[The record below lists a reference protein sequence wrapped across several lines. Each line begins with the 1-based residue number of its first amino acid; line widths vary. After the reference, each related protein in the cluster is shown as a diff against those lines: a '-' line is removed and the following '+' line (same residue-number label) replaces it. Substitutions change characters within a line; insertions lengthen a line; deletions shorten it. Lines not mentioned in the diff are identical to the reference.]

1 MKRIVIIFLFFAVA
15 LAASAQERSVVDEL
29 RAENVR
35 LRIQIRELQEELNKS
50 KKSSLSMGARR
61 ETTVSTKSFF
71 SLTDAWDEL
80 EGVEEELSL
89 ATDGLVAFE
98 KVDTILYHPYDAAV
112 QKYVDIYT
120 ILKKE
125 NMKHILQRYDHYL
138 PMFRRTF
145 RKYGVPEEFSM
156 LAIVESAMNANAVSK
171 AGAAGMWQFMP
182 GAAKDYGLDLSPVN
196 DERFVPEKATDAAAR
211 YLRDNRKRFGSWAL
225 SIMSYNCGP
234 GNVQKAMK
242 QCGGNVSYEEL
253 YKYLPRETRDYLPAL
268 VAVMYVNANRIMLI
282 NQ

>member
-1 MKRIVIIFLFFAVA
+1 MRNPLYILILSAVVLTA
-15 LAASAQERSVVDEL
+15 PAYGQTLEEL
-29 RAENVR
+29 RTENFR
-35 LRIQIRELQEELNKS
+35 LRIQVRELQEQLDNSRRTSLN
-50 KKSSLSMGARR
+50 MGARR
-61 ETTVSTKSFF
+61 EATVATGSFF

-80 EGVEEELSL
+80 EGCEDDLSL
-89 ATDGLVAFE
+89 GADGLVAYE
-98 KVDTILYHPYDAAV
+98 KIDTILFHPFDAAV

-120 ILKKE
+120 IMKKD
-125 NMKHILQRYDHYL
+125 NMKRILQRYDRYL

-156 LAIVESAMNANAVSK
+156 LAVVESAMNANAVSK

-182 GAAKDYGLDLSPVN
+182 SAAKDYGLDLSPVN

-234 GNVQKAMK
+234 GNVQKAIDACK
-242 QCGGNVSYEEL
+242 GRVTYEQL
-253 YKYLPRETRDYLPAL
+253 YRYLPRETRDYLPAL
-268 VAVMYVNANRIMLI
+268 VAVMYVNRNRILLF
-282 NQ
+282 N